1 VQCSNDLLS
10 IRKIRIVVA
19 LGFLFQ
25 EYSIFHIGV
34 VNPIMQCEILY
45 FARLRETF
53 GKAHE
58 AVALPAAVTSV
69 DSLLDWLRLRGEPW
83 SSELAAGKMFR
94 IAVNQEMAN
103 GSTALADGCEIAI
116 FPPVTGG

>member
-1 VQCSNDLLS
+1 MQCSNDLLS

>member
-1 VQCSNDLLS
+1 MQCSNDLLS

-25 EYSIFHIGV
+25 EYSVFHIGV

>member
-1 VQCSNDLLS
+1 MQCSNGLLS
-10 IRKIRIVVA
+10 IRKNRIVVA
-19 LGFLFQ
+19 LALLFQ
-25 EYSIFHIGV
+25 KYSVPHIGV
-34 VNPIMQCEILY
+34 TNPIMQCEILY

-58 AVALPAAVTSV
+58 SVAVPASITSV
-69 DSLLDWLRLRGEPW
+69 DGLLEWLRSRGEPW
-83 SSELAAGKMFR
+83 CSELAAGKAFR

-103 GSTALADGCEIAI
+103 GSTTLAEGCEIAI

>member
-1 VQCSNDLLS
+1 
-10 IRKIRIVVA
+10 
-19 LGFLFQ
+19 
-25 EYSIFHIGV
+25 
-34 VNPIMQCEILY
+34 MQCEILY

>member
-1 VQCSNDLLS
+1 MQCSNDLLS

-25 EYSIFHIGV
+25 EYSVFHIGV

-45 FARLRETF
+45 FALLRETF